1 MHAGNINHVFCESV
15 LHNMVHRVRTN
26 GVKAERHENSFNTFL
41 PFVPHGI
48 IEKKR
53 RKSAKDRKRD

>member
-1 MHAGNINHVFCESV
+1 
-15 LHNMVHRVRTN
+15 MVHRVRKN